1 MTKNN
6 NGSKDF
12 FAKLAKFI
20 LKYRWLLVALLLL
33 LTAFSFYKIREL
45 KFDSSIE
52 SMFLEGDPN
61 LITFN
66 KFKET
71 FGSDDFVY
79 ILFETEDFFKPEMIR
94 LIGKLVEDLERNV
107 PYVDDV
113 KFLGNVE
120 YVEGVEGGIEISD
133 LIEKIP
139 ETDEE
144 IKRIKERVMAEPLYI
159 DNLISKDG
167 RTAAIAMTFE
177 LYPKEQK
184 KKADVRHQV
193 GEKVLEILAKPEY
206 GNMELYTAGGPIYDC
221 EYDKLSGKA
230 LLSFGRFWRIS
241 FWPRP

>member
-6 NGSKDF
+6 NSSKDL
-12 FAKLAKFI
+12 FAKLANFI

-33 LTAFSFYKIREL
+33 LTAFSFYKMREL

-94 LIGKLVEDLERNV
+94 LVGRLVEDLETNV

-120 YVEGVEGGIEISD
+120 
-133 LIEKIP
+133 
-139 ETDEE
+139 
-144 IKRIKERVMAEPLYI
+144 
-159 DNLISKDG
+159 
-167 RTAAIAMTFE
+167 
-177 LYPKEQK
+177 
-184 KKADVRHQV
+184 
-193 GEKVLEILAKPEY
+193 
-206 GNMELYTAGGPIYDC
+206 
-221 EYDKLSGKA
+221 
-230 LLSFGRFWRIS
+230 
-241 FWPRP
+241 